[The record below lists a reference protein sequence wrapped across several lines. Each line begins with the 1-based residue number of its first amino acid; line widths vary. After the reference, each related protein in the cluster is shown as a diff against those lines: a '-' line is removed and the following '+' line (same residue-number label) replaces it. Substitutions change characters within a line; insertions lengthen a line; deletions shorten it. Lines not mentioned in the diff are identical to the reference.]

1 MKGKIQSRQQEL
13 GEEWGGLDEEGLRTE
28 LRQTSWARQVENHGM
43 EEPLEKNLHRREE
56 QDKQMLTPSMKM
68 RQREGS
74 RMFSM
79 ADSKSRTP
87 LPQGAGGGLQRA
99 AVDNFDP
106 HAEERTKEEK
116 RALSL
121 LGGGPGKF

>member
-1 MKGKIQSRQQEL
+1 
-13 GEEWGGLDEEGLRTE
+13 
-28 LRQTSWARQVENHGM
+28 
-43 EEPLEKNLHRREE
+43 
-56 QDKQMLTPSMKM
+56 MLTPSMKM

-74 RMFSM
+74 RTSSM

-99 AVDNFDP
+99 AVDNLDP
-106 HAEERTKEEK
+106 HAEEGTKKEK

-121 LGGGPGKF
+121 LGEKAIKKLLPMALLESALKVQEEGTLLSRGAQHKGGMAVVSDRVKIPTGETGGEHLKRW